1 MVTAMT
7 VNTLFAVLFAAAAM
21 VRKHIQLPL
30 WAKTLASPYKFI
42 SVTWYGLRLH
52 QLRLNRPVQMHPV
65 AVPVPRTLRSA
76 PLRPTFHRLRIQLTK
91 VQLRLQPTKA
101 QLQFPAQPT
110 KAQLQF
116 RAQPTKAQLQ
126 FPVQPTEVHFP
137 HQLTKFQAIYW
148 PNRRRQF
155 MSSCLA
161 AYAAWFKS
169 NAQIKSVET

>member
-21 VRKHIQLPL
+21 VRKHIQLPI
-30 WAKTLASPYKFI
+30 WAQTLASHYEFI
-42 SVTWYGLRLH
+42 YLTWFGLRLH
-52 QLRLNRPVQMHPV
+52 QPRLNRPVQMHPV
-65 AVPVPRTLRSA
+65 ADPVPRTLTSA

-91 VQLRLQPTKA
+91 VQLRLQPTQF
-101 QLQFPAQPT
+101 QLPAQPT
-110 KAQLQF
+110 KARLQF
-116 RAQPTKAQLQ
+116 PAQPTKAQLQ

-161 AYAAWFKS
+161 AHAAWFKS